1 MTMNLLDWVQ
11 VVFSL
16 VVMLIGLYIAFSRGP
31 RRGGAAT
38 TRVGGVGVALLG
50 LSYFVGGFE
59 GPAVETPLL
68 VRVEVYS
75 GWWGYWWCSGPCS
88 HRRAGG
94 SLRMSALQTWWRLRK
109 AHSPGPSSC
118 P

>member
-1 MTMNLLDWVQ
+1 MRVGDQYKGEERRHDHEPPGLGAGSVLLSSDAHRALHRFLQ
-11 VVFSL
+11 
-16 VVMLIGLYIAFSRGP
+16 GP
-31 RRGGAAT
+31 QPRGAATT

-75 GWWGYWWCSGPCS
+75 AVVGLLVVLG
-88 HRRAGG
+88 
-94 SLRMSALQTWWRLRK
+94 ALFSQARGR
-109 AHSPGPSSC
+109 
-118 P
+118 

>member
-31 RRGGAAT
+31 SRGGAAT

-68 VRVEVYS
+68 LRVEVYS
-75 GWWGYWWCSGPCS
+75 AVVGLVVGLISRQTSG
-88 HRRAGG
+88 RNINLVVLALAIIRLALGG
-94 SLRMSALQTWWRLRK
+94 GIL
-109 AHSPGPSSC
+109 
-118 P
+118 

>member
-1 MTMNLLDWVQ
+1 MTMNLLDCVQ

-31 RRGGAAT
+31 SRGGAATT

-59 GPAVETPLL
+59 GPAVETALL
-68 VRVEVYS
+68 LRVEVYS
-75 GWWGYWWCSGPCS
+75 AVVGLVVVLG
-88 HRRAGG
+88 
-94 SLRMSALQTWWRLRK
+94 ALFSQARGR
-109 AHSPGPSSC
+109 
-118 P
+118 

>member
-31 RRGGAAT
+31 SRRSAATT

-68 VRVEVYS
+68 LRVEVYS
-75 GWWGYWWCSGPCS
+75 AVVGLVVVLG
-88 HRRAGG
+88 
-94 SLRMSALQTWWRLRK
+94 ALFSQTRGR
-109 AHSPGPSSC
+109 
-118 P
+118 